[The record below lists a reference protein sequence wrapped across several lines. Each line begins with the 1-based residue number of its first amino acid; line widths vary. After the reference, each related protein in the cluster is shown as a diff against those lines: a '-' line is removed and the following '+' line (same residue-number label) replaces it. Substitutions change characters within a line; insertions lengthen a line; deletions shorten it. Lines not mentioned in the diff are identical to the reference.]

1 MAIAAASAD
10 GKDVFGKNGLF
21 DELKKALAERM
32 RMAPRLMSM
41 SSRGFGHLS
50 KNNFMLSRSTVSVW
64 PDEAGGCHDRDRLPV
79 RSRLAL
85 RAQRQLRRQSQPW

>member
-32 RMAPRLMSM
+32 RMAPRLKSAQA
-41 SSRGFGHLS
+41 SSPV
-50 KNNFMLSRSTVSVW
+50 T
-64 PDEAGGCHDRDRLPV
+64 EAF
-79 RSRLAL
+79 AL
-85 RAQRQLRRQSQPW
+85 RNHLLSGSDAARRGEAKRRQWPILITHRKQA

>member
-32 RMAPRLMSM
+32 RMAPMLKSAQA
-41 SSRGFGHLS
+41 SSPWSPKPL
-50 KNNFMLSRSTVSVW
+50 RSGITY
-64 PDEAGGCHDRDRLPV
+64 CLDRTPAMQ
-79 RSRLAL
+79 LA
-85 RAQRQLRRQSQPW
+85 A

>member
-32 RMAPRLMSM
+32 LARRHCDIA
-41 SSRGFGHLS
+41 
-50 KNNFMLSRSTVSVW
+50 
-64 PDEAGGCHDRDRLPV
+64 AHDREIGM
-79 RSRLAL
+79 AF
-85 RAQRQLRRQSQPW
+85 AEG